1 MKSNILDL
9 ITERIVLLD
18 GGMGTEL
25 INNGF
30 PSGACPELW
39 NVENPGIIKKI
50 QKNYFDAGSDAIL
63 TNSFG
68 GNTIKLSAYNLE
80 ERCYE
85 LNYEAARIAN
95 EVKPDGKFVGGS
107 IGPTGKFLKPTGNF
121 IEEEFEESFTK
132 QAKALSDGKVDFI
145 LIETQYDIKEA
156 LCAFR
161 ASKRVSSVPVFVTM
175 TFNIYPKGYFTIM
188 GNSVKQCIEEFM
200 ANEVPVIGANCTLN
214 SKDMANLI
222 KTMRQ
227 ATTLPLIAKAN
238 AGQPV
243 LDSNGIVQYT
253 QTVKEYVKYIPQII
267 KNGANIIGGCCGTDP
282 KYIRQMAKIIKN
294 YDN

>member
-25 INNGF
+25 IKNGF
-30 PSGACPELW
+30 PPGACPELW

-50 QKNYFDAGSDAIL
+50 HKNYFDAGSDAIL

-95 EVKPDGKFVGGS
+95 KVKPDGKFVGGS

-121 IEEEFEESFTK
+121 TEEEFEESFVQ

-145 LIETQYDIKEA
+145 LIETQYDIKET

-227 ATTLPLIAKAN
+227 ATTLPLIAQAN

-243 LDSNGIVQYT
+243 LDSNGSVQYT

-267 KNGANIIGGCCGTDP
+267 KNGANIIGGCCGTNP
-282 KYIRQMAKIIKN
+282 KYIRQMAKIIGSSQ
-294 YDN
+294 

>member
-1 MKSNILDL
+1 MGSNIIDL

-25 INNGF
+25 IRNGF

-39 NVENPGIIKKI
+39 NVENPEIIKNI
-50 QKNYFDAGSDAIL
+50 HLNYFKAGSDAVL

-68 GNTIKLSAYNLE
+68 GNSIKLSAYNLE
-80 ERCYE
+80 GRCYE
-85 LNYEAARIAN
+85 LNFEAARIAN
-95 EVKPDGKFVGGS
+95 EVKPYRKFVGGS
-107 IGPTGKFLKPTGNF
+107 IGPTGKFLKPTGSF
-121 IEEEFEESFTK
+121 TEEEFEESFRQ

-188 GNSVKQCIEEFM
+188 GNSAEQCIKEFE
-200 ANEVPVIGANCTLN
+200 ANEISVLGANCTLN
-214 SKDMANLI
+214 SKDMVNLI

-227 ATTLPLIAKAN
+227 ATSLPLIAQAN

-243 LDSNGIVQYT
+243 LGSNGSVQYK
-253 QTVKEYVKYIPQII
+253 QTVEEYVQHVPEII
-267 KNGANIIGGCCGTDP
+267 RNGANIIGGCCGTDP
-282 KYIRQMAKIIKN
+282 EYICQIAKIIKN

>member
-25 INNGF
+25 IKNGF

-50 QKNYFDAGSDAIL
+50 HKNYFDAGSDAIL

-80 ERCYE
+80 KRCYE

-121 IEEEFEESFTK
+121 AEEEFEESFVQ
-132 QAKALSDGKVDFI
+132 QANALSDGKVDFI

-188 GNSVKQCIEEFM
+188 GNSVEQCIEEFE
-200 ANEVPVIGANCTLN
+200 ANEIPALGANCTLN
-214 SKDMANLI
+214 NKDMVNLVKI
-222 KTMRQ
+222 MRQ
-227 ATTLPLIAKAN
+227 ATSLPLIAQAN

-243 LDSNGIVQYT
+243 LDSNGSVQYT

-282 KYIRQMAKIIKN
+282 KYIRQMAKIIGSSQ
-294 YDN
+294 

>member
-25 INNGF
+25 IKNGL

-39 NVENPGIIKKI
+39 NVENPEIIKNI
-50 QKNYFDAGSDAIL
+50 HSNYFKAGSDAVL

-68 GNTIKLSAYNLE
+68 GNSIKLSAYNLE
-80 ERCYE
+80 KRCYE
-85 LNYEAARIAN
+85 LNFEAARIAN
-95 EVKPDGKFVGGS
+95 EVRTNGKFVGGS

-121 IEEEFEESFTK
+121 TEEEFEESFTK

-188 GNSVKQCIEEFM
+188 GNSVEQCIEEFK
-200 ANEVPVIGANCTLN
+200 ANEIPVLGANCTLN
-214 SKDMANLI
+214 SKDMVNLI

-227 ATTLPLIAKAN
+227 ATSLPLIAQAN
-238 AGQPV
+238 AGQP
-243 LDSNGIVQYT
+243 LLGSNGRVKYT
-253 QTVKEYVKYIPQII
+253 QTVEEYVKHVPEII
-267 KNGANIIGGCCGTDP
+267 RNGANIIGGCCGTDP
-282 KYIRQMAKIIKN
+282 EYIRQMARIIKN
-294 YDN
+294 YNN